1 MDQVEHELVSLLP
14 TPLAGDAKGARNST
28 ATRHRIPPTG
38 IHAGDTLTDA
48 VDLLPTPSA
57 SRFND
62 GEDPETWQARHDFH
76 ASKAEGASRAGK
88 PLAIAAVEL
97 LPTPTVGNVQGG
109 NKTRSGDRSAE
120 LLLPGAALSMLPTPS
135 TANAHGNATNNRGDL
150 LLPGAVVDVDFRKYT
165 TAVRRAEQIIG
176 RPAPA
181 PAIPD
186 GKGGAYRLHSRFVE
200 WMMMLPEGWVTGHG
214 IGRNPELARLGNG
227 VVPLQA
233 AYAVRELVMRA
244 AATR

>member
-1 MDQVEHELVSLLP
+1 MDQVEHELVS
-14 TPLAGDAKGARNST
+14 
-28 ATRHRIPPTG
+28 PTG

-76 ASKAEGASRAGK
+76 ASKAEGATRAGK

-109 NKTRSGDRSAE
+109 NKTRSGDRSGE
-120 LLLPGAALSMLPTPS
+120 LLLPGAALSMLPTPRAS
-135 TANAHGNATNNRGDL
+135 RGASGTETLYGLGGERTDDHRTQ
-150 LLPGAVVDVDFRKYT
+150 GQVVLSGDIDFRKYT
-165 TAVRRAEQIIG
+165 AAVRRAEQIIG

-181 PAIPD
+181 PAVPD